1 MRILWSRIFP
11 RRRNDL
17 GRNDLAQIFRQKW
30 PQNDLIFKKKRMKWI
45 IYPCVTCFWIKNSTF
60 DFILAGF
67 YFLVFAI
74 IAYLAGIDM
83 MELLILF
90 QTHSIYPITAFQ
102 YRFQAENSHKPVFLT
117 FWGQKGS
124 TKSQKVKLIQVT
136 ELCRFRKPWTIC
148 CILTCETL

>member
-1 MRILWSRIFP
+1 
-11 RRRNDL
+11 
-17 GRNDLAQIFRQKW
+17 
-30 PQNDLIFKKKRMKWI
+30 MKWI
-45 IYPCVTCFWIKNSTF
+45 IYPCFTCFWIKNSTF

-102 YRFQAENSHKPVFLT
+102 YRFQAENNHKTRIFDI
-117 FWGQKGS
+117 WGQKGS
-124 TKSQKVKLIQVT
+124 TKVT
-136 ELCRFRKPWTIC
+136 KGQIDPSK
-148 CILTCETL
+148 TLD

>member
-17 GRNDLAQIFRQKW
+17 GRDDLAQIFRQKW

-45 IYPCVTCFWIKNSTF
+45 IYPCFTCFWIKNSTF

-102 YRFQAENSHKPVFLT
+102 YRFQAENNHKAPIFDILRSKGVNQVKK
-117 FWGQKGS
+117 GQIDPSK
-124 TKSQKVKLIQVT
+124 
-136 ELCRFRKPWTIC
+136 
-148 CILTCETL
+148 TLD